1 MTEGIPADENTA
13 EVSVTFDLLANARR
27 RGVLY
32 AVKRDGAAT
41 VEELAERIAA
51 WQGGAVA
58 RQNGADG
65 RQGEDDSSPA
75 AGDES
80 PSPADVRTSLLHVHL
95 PKLVDAD
102 VVDYDR
108 EEGTVELADAGGVD
122 PYLRAAG
129 ESESPPSHFDRRT
142 EPAD

>member
-1 MTEGIPADENTA
+1 MTEGTPAEENSA

-51 WQGGAVA
+51 WQAGA
-58 RQNGADG
+58 GAQ
-65 RQGEDDSSPA
+65 QGE
-75 AGDES
+75 GDAS

-95 PKLVDAD
+95 PKLADAK
-102 VVDYDR
+102 VVDYDAHD
-108 EEGTVELADAGGVD
+108 GTVELAEAHDLD

-129 ESESPPSHFDRRT
+129 ESESPPSHLTRRT